1 MSGTVF
7 EVNLIS
13 VYEMTHTNLDYHM
26 AISDFRNFEIF
37 KKYKKYKLKKLY
49 FEILFPFKKM
59 FFRQNL
65 NICDIDYTHE
75 HL

>member
-49 FEILFPFKKM
+49 FEILFPFKKC
-59 FFRQNL
+59 FL
-65 NICDIDYTHE
+65 DKTSIYAI
-75 HL
+75 